1 VTAAAPRTV
10 IEAPPDKIRRLAAL
24 QERHRKILSDTAQRR
39 VFPALDY
46 VPTPKQQEFH
56 DATEFDVLYGGAAG
70 GGKTKALVMEGIR
83 ACVQYPGITVG
94 AFRRSYPELE
104 ESLLAALRPML
115 GPLEELYG
123 ARYHEGSHDLRFRN
137 SSLIRFRHA
146 GNMKDATKRQ
156 GGEYQLLLF
165 DERVLTPPD
174 AIAFVYTRLRSGRA
188 DIPVLGSRS
197 GTNPGGI
204 GHGAV
209 KAAYINATDHGKR
222 VALDDRGRTI
232 RFIQSKVSD
241 NPHLNPE
248 YASDLEALPEAMR
261 RAFLDG
267 DWDSFTGQCFTEFR
281 YDRHVVSRREIP
293 PLWRRYAGV
302 DYGYRAPWAVVWG
315 AVDPDGRLW
324 IYREVNQTGVIERD
338 QARLIAELEAAAG
351 EDVVHAGDPAMWSR
365 TGEAPSPA
373 QAYAAADVRLLKA
386 ENDRL
391 LGKARLHTYLADAP
405 ACAEHRA
412 RGWVTCPLMHV
423 LDTCPLWIS
432 HIPALPYDPK
442 RVEDVDTNAV
452 DHDYDATRY
461 LLSLLPNPIRET
473 LLPNPTPD
481 YDRTGRGLTDDLL
494 SAAF

>member
-1 VTAAAPRTV
+1 MAAAPRTV
-10 IEAPPDKIRRLAAL
+10 IEAPPDKIRRLAVL
-24 QERHRKILSDTAQRR
+24 QERLRRAQNDNLQGR
-39 VFPALDY
+39 VFEALGY
-46 VPTPKQQEFH
+46 TPTPKQQQFH
-56 DATEFDVLYGGAAG
+56 DATEFDVLYGGSAG
-70 GGKTKALVMEGIR
+70 AGKTRALVMEGIR

-94 AFRRSYPELE
+94 AIRRSYPELE
-104 ESLLAALRPML
+104 ESLLAELRVML
-115 GPLEELYG
+115 GDLTALCG
-123 ARYHEGSHDLRFRN
+123 ARYNESSHDLRFGN
-137 SSLIRFRHA
+137 GSLIRFRHV
-146 GNMKDATKRQ
+146 GNMADATKRQ

-165 DERVLTPPD
+165 DERTLTPPD
-174 AIAFVYTRLRSGRA
+174 PVAFLYSRLRSGRA
-188 DIPVLGSRS
+188 DIPVLGIRS

-209 KAAYINATDHGKR
+209 KAAYIDATDHGR
-222 VALDDRGRTI
+222 NVVLDDRGRTV
-232 RFIQSKVSD
+232 RFIQAFARD
-241 NPHLNPE
+241 NSHINPE
-248 YASDLEALPEAMR
+248 YITDLQALPEAMR

-281 YDRHVVSRREIP
+281 YDRHVVSRRELP
-293 PLWRRYAGV
+293 AVWRRYAGV

-315 AVDPDGRLW
+315 AIDPDGRLW
-324 IYREVNQTGVIERD
+324 IYREVTRTGVIERD
-338 QARLIAELEAAAG
+338 QARLIAELETAAG

-412 RGWVTCPLMHV
+412 RGWLTCPLLHV

-432 HIPALPYDPK
+432 HIPALPYDPV

-461 LLSLLPNPIRET
+461 LLSLIPNPGRAPT
-473 LLPNPTPD
+473 ALLPPD
-481 YDRTGRGLTDDLL
+481 RPRSARPLTADLL
-494 SAAF
+494 GASF